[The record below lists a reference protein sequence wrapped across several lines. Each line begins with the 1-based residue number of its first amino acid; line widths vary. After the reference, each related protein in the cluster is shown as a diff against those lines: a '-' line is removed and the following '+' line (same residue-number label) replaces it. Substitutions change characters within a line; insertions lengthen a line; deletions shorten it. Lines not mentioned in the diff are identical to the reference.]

1 MRRFYRVVKRKRNV
15 RRILAGAFVLI
26 AFIELG
32 SHAFADSQ
40 DIAHFE
46 TLGFCG
52 IQHESSL
59 SIDNPAKQKQRN
71 QSSSLLDEMTTHMVV
86 LSALTLPRV
95 SVSYWADDPV
105 ETVTHSLSGIL
116 ATPFHPPKQA

>member
-1 MRRFYRVVKRKRNV
+1 M
-15 RRILAGAFVLI
+15 LACAFVLI
-26 AFIELG
+26 AFVELG

-52 IQHESSL
+52 VQHESPL

-71 QSSSLLDEMTTHMVV
+71 QNSSLLDEMTTHVVV
-86 LSALTLPRV
+86 LTALTLPRV
-95 SVSYWADDPV
+95 SVSYWTAEPV
-105 ETVTHSLSGIL
+105 ESVTAVLDGSLT
-116 ATPFHPPKQA
+116 TPFHPPRTA

>member
-1 MRRFYRVVKRKRNV
+1 M
-15 RRILAGAFVLI
+15 LGAAFVLI

-52 IQHESSL
+52 IQHGSPL

-71 QSSSLLDEMTTHMVV
+71 QNSSLLDEMTTHVVV
-86 LSALTLPRV
+86 LNALTLPSV
-95 SVSYWADDPV
+95 SVSYWIDDWV
-105 ETVTHSLSGIL
+105 EPVTHSLSGIL
-116 ATPFHPPKQA
+116 TTPFHPPKQV